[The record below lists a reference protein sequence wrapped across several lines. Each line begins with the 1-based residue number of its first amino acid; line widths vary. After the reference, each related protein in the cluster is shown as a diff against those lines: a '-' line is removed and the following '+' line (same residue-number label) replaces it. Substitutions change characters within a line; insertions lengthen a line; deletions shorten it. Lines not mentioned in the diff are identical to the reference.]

1 MRQKKKV
8 GHSRHLLLQLLGMW
22 TEGYS
27 PQSTTKTQKVF
38 LIFCAFSELQCHSLT
53 SILSKISKNQIP
65 ATESLLVQ
73 HYIPMLF
80 HLILFFFLLSSVN
93 VVSHSALVKTLPG
106 FSGNLSFK
114 LETGYVGVGESD
126 EVQLFYYFI
135 ESERSPKDDP
145 LMLWLTGGPGC
156 SALSALLYEIGPFT
170 FDYETS
176 TWNKPTLKLNPYS
189 WTKVVNII
197 FLDSPVGTGFSYAK
211 TSAAYNTSDTLAA
224 GQAYSFLRKWI
235 VDHPEFLDNP
245 LYIGGDSYSGL
256 IVPNVVQEIYDGNE
270 VGNEPPLNIE
280 GYLLGNPFTHEIN
293 DLNSR
298 VPFAHRVVY
307 LSNSLYEST
316 KAYCYGK
323 YRDVDPDNVL
333 CVEYLQQ
340 VQECVEKI
348 NMPQILEPLCGT
360 LSPKPH
366 FLKWDRNA
374 LVEEIPKN
382 LSLPTI
388 PGPWCRNY
396 NYIYS
401 YVWANDETVRKAL
414 HVREGTKEEWQ
425 RCNKTLS
432 MTNDVVN
439 SVNFHKNLTTRR
451 CRALVYSGDH
461 DMVIPYMGTL
471 EWINVLDLPIVY
483 GWKPW
488 FLHGEV
494 SGFTERYTNNLY
506 SLTFATVKGAGHT
519 APEYMPK
526 DCFAMISRWFSNFPL

>member
-1 MRQKKKV
+1 
-8 GHSRHLLLQLLGMW
+8 
-22 TEGYS
+22 
-27 PQSTTKTQKVF
+27 
-38 LIFCAFSELQCHSLT
+38 
-53 SILSKISKNQIP
+53 
-65 ATESLLVQ
+65 
-73 HYIPMLF
+73 MLF
-80 HLILFFFLLSSVN
+80 RLILFFFLLSSVN

-156 SALSALLYEIGPFT
+156 SALSALLYEIG
-170 FDYETS
+170 
-176 TWNKPTLKLNPYS
+176 
-189 WTKVVNII
+189 VVNII
-197 FLDSPVGTGFSYAK
+197 FLDSPVGTGFPYAK
-211 TSAAYNTSDTLAA
+211 TSTAYNTSDTLAA

-235 VDHPEFLDNP
+235 R
-245 LYIGGDSYSGL
+245 
-256 IVPNVVQEIYDGNE
+256 NE

-348 NMPQILEPLCGT
+348 NMPQILEPLC
-360 LSPKPH
+360 
-366 FLKWDRNA
+366 
-374 LVEEIPKN
+374 EIPKN

-439 SVNFHKNLTTRR
+439 SDNFHKNLTTKR
-451 CRALVYSGDH
+451 CRVLVYSGDH
-461 DMVIPYMGTL
+461 DMVIPYVGTL

-488 FLHGEV
+488 FLRGEV

-506 SLTFATVKGAGHT
+506 SLTFATVKD
-519 APEYMPK
+519 M
-526 DCFAMISRWFSNFPL
+526 